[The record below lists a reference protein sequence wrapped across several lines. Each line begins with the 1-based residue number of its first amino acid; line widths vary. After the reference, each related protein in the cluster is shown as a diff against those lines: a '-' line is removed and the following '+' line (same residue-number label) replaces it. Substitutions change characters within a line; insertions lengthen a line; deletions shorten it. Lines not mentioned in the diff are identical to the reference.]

1 MVASVACFI
10 QIFGV
15 GNYSQKSE
23 SFTGADRMDD
33 KSRDPA
39 SLPMLGEARVV
50 KTSRGRI
57 GCIAPVRRDVAE
69 AGREWRILRTG
80 ALNATSHAGTT
91 GLGNNWY
98 CFSLARNEQSHNE
111 QGRVWH
117 SDTRFI
123 KSLFIKALLPDKGRV
138 RVQMSD
144 LTLAAPA
151 THALMLIGA
160 RSMCTI

>member
-1 MVASVACFI
+1 MVASVTCFI
-10 QIFGV
+10 QILVLGIKIRNPSV
-15 GNYSQKSE
+15 LLAQ
-23 SFTGADRMDD
+23 TGWTIKVAILRH
-33 KSRDPA
+33 
-39 SLPMLGEARVV
+39 LPMLEDARVV

-57 GCIAPVRRDVAE
+57 LCIAPVRRHVAE

-80 ALNATSHAGTT
+80 ASNATSHAGTT
-91 GLGNNWY
+91 GLGNIWY

-111 QGRVWH
+111 QGRVRH
-117 SDTRFI
+117 SDTRFN
-123 KSLFIKALLPDKGRV
+123 KSLFINALSPDKGRV

-144 LTLAAPA
+144 LTLAIPA

>member
-1 MVASVACFI
+1 
-10 QIFGV
+10 
-15 GNYSQKSE
+15 
-23 SFTGADRMDD
+23 MDD
-33 KSRDPA
+33 KSRDPPSFA
-39 SLPMLGEARVV
+39 DAGGCAGRQDLSWPHTLYSACTATCR
-50 KTSRGRI
+50 RGT
-57 GCIAPVRRDVAE
+57 
-69 AGREWRILRTG
+69 GREWRVLRTG
-80 ALNATSHAGTT
+80 ASNATSHAGTT
-91 GLGNNWY
+91 GLGNTWY

-117 SDTRFI
+117 SDTRFN